1 MSSTRVPLYNR
12 LPEIYRIRD
21 AEQTPPDQL
30 RAFLAAVEKAFS
42 AVHENIE
49 ALYQDFFIETCDD
62 WVVPYIADLLGT
74 THLKGDPHTLRAD
87 VADTIALRRRKGT
100 LGAMERLAANLT
112 GWPCRCVE
120 LFQHLEWSQHLNH
133 QRPDAGGLPPYGQ
146 PSLTRFTVPRG
157 GTVPVRDPAMCSLL
171 GTPFD
176 PFSYIPDV
184 KRADDGAVHVN
195 LPNLAIFL
203 WRLAAYR
210 LPLTVP
216 LAKGF
221 TNLGPPPSGSHRARF
236 ALRFDLDQLDR
247 PVRLFNT
254 YRRPPM
260 GATGEVETLTAADA
274 VPGPMLDAR
283 LTSGS
288 EAGNPAAY
296 VRIDAFDN
304 SGSTPTGFDL
314 GDDGLQLY
322 FPDVVELDDIAWT
335 FRGDNL
341 CAWEAGLRRPLQAH
355 EIVIDPDIGRLL
367 IGVAVAAERDEL
379 ITEVSP
385 GVFRPEIFVGYTY
398 GAVGPVGAHPI
409 SRTNT
414 PTEFGGE
421 AVEERHV
428 NTLAGSTLQ
437 NAFNNLHN
445 ATSPVV
451 IEIEDSLVH
460 RLDPTV
466 IPGSIVEGGA
476 STLRLSRSLVIR
488 ASGDQRPIIQLTAPL
503 RFRPV
508 TPGDPSV
515 ANLVVRFDGIF
526 LTRAATMS
534 ATESLIARAAVARVE
549 FEGCTLDPGGYR
561 LRNGTRAPLSP
572 ALDLRNGFG
581 FADAD
586 DLDAFEPTPDIII
599 QRTISGALL
608 VDDRYRLILESSI
621 VDAGRDV
628 GDPADAFAVASAT
641 DSTGAYA
648 APLDVRGAHFFGRVR
663 VTEAVGTGGLFVH
676 RLEVWNHQRG
686 CIKYSYVSGDSDRLP
701 PHFACM
707 FGTQAVLAFTS
718 TWFGDPGYG
727 QLSRS
732 CDFRVVSRG
741 PGDDAMGAF
750 GFLLEAHKWINLG
763 IRLREFMPVG
773 LRPLPIAVT

>member
-49 ALYQDFFIETCDD
+49 GLYQDFFIETCDD

-120 LFQHLEWSQHLNH
+120 LFQHLAWSQHLNH

-247 PVRLFNT
+247 SVRLFNT

-260 GATGEVETLTAADA
+260 GATGEVETLTAPDA

-414 PTEFGGE
+414 STEFGGE

-476 STLRLSRSLVIR
+476 STLRLSHSLVIR

-526 LTRAATMS
+526 LTRAATMG
-534 ATESLIARAAVARVE
+534 AIDPLIARAAVARVE

-686 CIKYSYVSGDSDRLP
+686 CIKYSYFSGDGDRLP
-701 PHFACM
+701 PHFACV